1 MASGL
6 ASPPKRLHLSRVKGP
21 GREGLRQGIKG
32 AVIVA
37 ISAPVDAGPIVVR
50 RKPLWQQLYVQVI
63 AAILL
68 GGLIGHVYPDTGVA
82 LKPLGD
88 AFIRLVKMI
97 IAPVIFLTIVTGIA
111 GMRDLGQLGGVVGKA
126 FAYFLTFS
134 TLALII
140 GLIVANVVRP
150 GEGLNIDPAT
160 LSGSEV
166 DGYVTAAKDQSITA
180 FLINIIPETFVG
192 AFAGG
197 NLLQVLFLSVFFGL
211 ALVGVGRAGEPVV
224 AMLESVGHAFF
235 RLVAIFMKA
244 APIGAFGA
252 FAFTIG
258 KYGIASIANLA
269 ALVATFY
276 VTSALFV
283 IIVLG
288 LVCRFSG
295 FSIFTL
301 IRYLKAELLLVLGTS
316 SSEAALPSLME
327 RMEQAGCARPVVG
340 VVVPTG
346 YSFNLDG
353 TNIYMTLA
361 ALFIAQAMNI
371 ELSLGDQLLILG
383 VAMLSS
389 KGAAG
394 VTGAGFI
401 TLAATL
407 AIVPVV
413 PLAGIALILGIDRF
427 MSECR
432 AITNFIGNAV
442 ATIVVARWEKAID
455 EDRFAAVL
463 VRGEFA
469 AATTIAAPPVEQ
481 DED

>member
-1 MASGL
+1 MDRRKVGQNN
-6 ASPPKRLHLSRVKGP
+6 PVG
-21 GREGLRQGIKG
+21 GRDIAATLLTAD
-32 AVIVA
+32 AV
-37 ISAPVDAGPIVVR
+37 PMTPQ
-50 RKPLWQQLYVQVI
+50 RKPLYRQLYAQVL

-68 GGLIGHVYPDTGVA
+68 GGLIGHFWPETGVA
-82 LKPLGD
+82 MKPLGD

-111 GMRDLGQLGGVVGKA
+111 GMRDIGQLGGVVGKA

-140 GLIVANVVRP
+140 GLVVANVVRP
-150 GEGLNIDPAT
+150 GDGFNVDPAT
-160 LSGSEV
+160 LSTEAVGN
-166 DGYVTAAKDQSITA
+166 YVKAAEDQSITT
-180 FLINIIPETFVG
+180 FLIEIIPETFVG
-192 AFAGG
+192 AFAQG
-197 NLLQVLFLSVFFGL
+197 NLLQVLFLAIFFGL
-211 ALVGVGRAGEPVV
+211 ALVGVGKAGEPVV
-224 AMLESVGHAFF
+224 KLLEAIGHAFF
-235 RLVAIFMKA
+235 RLVAIFMRA
-244 APIGAFGA
+244 APIGALGA

-258 KYGIASIANLA
+258 KYGIESIQNLA
-269 ALVATFY
+269 WLVGTFY

-283 IIVLG
+283 IVVLG

-301 IRYLKAELLLVLGTS
+301 ILYLKAELLLVLGTS

-361 ALFIAQAMNI
+361 ALFIAQATNI
-371 ELSLGDQLLILG
+371 ELSLSDQLLILV
-383 VAMLSS
+383 VAMISS

-413 PLAGIALILGIDRF
+413 PVAGIALILGIDRF

-442 ATIVVARWEKAID
+442 ATVVVSRWENAID
-455 EDRFAAVL
+455 EEKFAAVL
-463 VRGEFA
+463 KRGEFPS
-469 AATTIAAPPVEQ
+469 AATVARAPVEQ
-481 DED
+481 DAD

>member
-1 MASGL
+1 M
-6 ASPPKRLHLSRVKGP
+6 
-21 GREGLRQGIKG
+21 
-32 AVIVA
+32 
-37 ISAPVDAGPIVVR
+37 
-50 RKPLWQQLYVQVI
+50 
-63 AAILL
+63 
-68 GGLIGHVYPDTGVA
+68 
-82 LKPLGD
+82 
-88 AFIRLVKMI
+88 
-97 IAPVIFLTIVTGIA
+97 
-111 GMRDLGQLGGVVGKA
+111 
-126 FAYFLTFS
+126 
-134 TLALII
+134 
-140 GLIVANVVRP
+140 
-150 GEGLNIDPAT
+150 
-160 LSGSEV
+160 
-166 DGYVTAAKDQSITA
+166 
-180 FLINIIPETFVG
+180 
-192 AFAGG
+192 
-197 NLLQVLFLSVFFGL
+197 QVLFLSVFFGL
-211 ALVGVGRAGEPVV
+211 ALVGVGKAGEPVV

-235 RLVAIFMKA
+235 KLVAIFMRA
-244 APIGAFGA
+244 APIGALGA

-258 KYGIASIANLA
+258 KYGIESIANLA

-276 VTSALFV
+276 LTSALFV
-283 IIVLG
+283 IVVLG

-301 IRYLKAELLLVLGTS
+301 MRYLKAELFLVLGTS

-327 RMEQAGCARPVVG
+327 RMEQAGCARSVVG

-361 ALFIAQAMNI
+361 ALFIAQALNI
-371 ELSLGDQLLILG
+371 DLSLGDQLLILA

-407 AIVPVV
+407 AVPV
-413 PLAGIALILGIDRF
+413 AGIALILGIDRF

-442 ATIVVARWEKAID
+442 ATIVVSRWEGAID

-463 VRGEFA
+463 KRGEFGERA
-469 AATTIAAPPVEQ
+469 VPDAVPIEQ
-481 DED
+481 DAD